1 MLFSKLNDTS
11 IFALNGVKFSKWF
24 MADEDKL
31 EKVLENSQVIKMPV
45 VRNGKQSTIAI
56 NVNIIKI

>member
-1 MLFSKLNDTS
+1 
-11 IFALNGVKFSKWF
+11 